1 MKIVFQD
8 RSFVEFLKKENG
20 KVQLSLGS
28 IKKENNRNIL
38 SISSAELTEEEFDKL
53 SESLKKT
60 DSDEKSSSQVEDVT

>member
-38 SISSAELTEEEFDKL
+38 SVSSAELTEEEFDKL

-60 DSDEKSSSQVEDVT
+60 DSDEKSSSQAEDVT